1 MEGEYVKCKQKML
14 GDNFVYNIGICD
26 DEKCTCAELENMI
39 YSYADRTGIKIDVC
53 VWYEGEK
60 LSQYLNR
67 GNRLDILFLDIQ
79 LISTDGIS
87 IGNFIRNVLEDM
99 ETIIIYI
106 SSKSSYAMSLFKI
119 QPLDFLIK
127 PLDDKS
133 VEDTLERAIKVYE
146 MKNQTFEYYSK
157 GYFFKIP
164 YNKIIYFYSQ
174 NKKVVIVLKDK
185 ELRFNAK
192 LKEVATRVPHN
203 FVMIHQSYLIN
214 LDYVQECSYE
224 IVKMSDGSYLN
235 ISQPYRKKVRD
246 HIIKNYKWERQL

>member
-1 MEGEYVKCKQKML
+1 MGYKYVKCKQKML
-14 GDNFVYNIGICD
+14 GDNFVYNIGVCD
-26 DEKCTCAELENMI
+26 DEKYTCAELENMI
-39 YSYADRTGIKIDVC
+39 YSYADRVGIKVDVG
-53 VWYEGEK
+53 VWYEGEE
-60 LSQYLNR
+60 LSQYLSR

-87 IGNFIRNVLEDM
+87 IGNFIRSVLEDM
-99 ETIIIYI
+99 ETIIIFI

-127 PLDDKS
+127 PLKDKT
-133 VEDTLERAIKVYE
+133 VEDTLERAIRVYE
-146 MKNQTFEYYSK
+146 SKNQIFEYYSK

-174 NKKVVIVLKDK
+174 NKKIVIVLKDK
-185 ELRFNAK
+185 ELSFNAK

-224 IVKMSDGSYLN
+224 IVKMNDGSYLN
-235 ISQPYRKKVRD
+235 ISQPYRKKVRER
-246 HIIKNYKWERQL
+246 IIKNYKWGR

>member
-1 MEGEYVKCKQKML
+1 
-14 GDNFVYNIGICD
+14 
-26 DEKCTCAELENMI
+26 MI
-39 YSYADRTGIKIDVC
+39 YNYADRVGIKVDVG
-53 VWYEGEK
+53 VWYEGEE
-60 LSQYLNR
+60 LSQYLSR

-87 IGNFIRNVLEDM
+87 IGNFIRSVLEDM
-99 ETIIIYI
+99 ETIIIFI

-127 PLDDKS
+127 PLKDKT
-133 VEDTLERAIKVYE
+133 VEDTLERAIRVYE
-146 MKNQTFEYYSK
+146 SKNQIFEYYSK

-174 NKKVVIVLKDK
+174 NKKIVIVLKDK
-185 ELRFNAK
+185 ELSFNAK

-224 IVKMSDGSYLN
+224 IVKMNDGSYLN
-235 ISQPYRKKVRD
+235 ISQPYRKKVRER
-246 HIIKNYKWERQL
+246 IIKNYKWGR

>member
-1 MEGEYVKCKQKML
+1 MGYKYVKCKQKML
-14 GDNFVYNIGICD
+14 GDNFVYNIGVCD
-26 DEKCTCAELENMI
+26 DEKYTCAELENMI
-39 YSYADRTGIKIDVC
+39 YSYADSVGIKVEVG
-53 VWYEGEK
+53 VWYEGEE
-60 LSQYLNR
+60 LSKYLSR

-87 IGNFIRNVLEDM
+87 IGNFIRSVLEDM
-99 ETIIIYI
+99 ETIIIFI

-127 PLDDKS
+127 PLNDKI
-133 VEDTLERAIKVYE
+133 VKDTLEKAIRVYE
-146 MKNQTFEYYSK
+146 SKNQTFEYYSK

-174 NKKVVIVLKDK
+174 NKKIVIVLKDK
-185 ELRFNAK
+185 ELSFNAK
-192 LKEVATRVPHN
+192 LKEIATRVPHN

-224 IVKMSDGSYLN
+224 IVKMNDGSYLN
-235 ISQPYRKKVRD
+235 ISQPYRKKVRER
-246 HIIKNYKWERQL
+246 IIKNYKWGR